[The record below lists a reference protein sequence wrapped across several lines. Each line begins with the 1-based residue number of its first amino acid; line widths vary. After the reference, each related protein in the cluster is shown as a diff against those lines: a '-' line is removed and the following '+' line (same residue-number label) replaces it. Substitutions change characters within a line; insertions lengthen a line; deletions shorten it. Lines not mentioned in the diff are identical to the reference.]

1 MNETIDLEGH
11 TYTRIGEKWYD
22 ENFIRAPG
30 AIAHRLE
37 RRWRMENPAKAAK
50 SSRGRKRSRSSGSS
64 KSALSHDDV
73 FPVVIEL
80 IEEHH
85 EDGNGYVTHREL
97 VEALL
102 DESDTREQIEEA
114 VDQKGHTPEDW
125 ANWIV
130 QWFSAAYT
138 AEELDARDD
147 LERARVDGTWAYR
160 PAEA

>member
-1 MNETIDLEGH
+1 MNTTIELEGH

-30 AIAHRLE
+30 AVAYRLE
-37 RRWRMENPAKAAK
+37 RLWRAENPAKAAK
-50 SSRGRKRSRSSGSS
+50 SSRRRRSKSSGSS

-73 FPVVIEL
+73 FPVVVEL
-80 IEEHH
+80 IRDNH
-85 EDGNGYVTHREL
+85 EDENGYVTHREL

-102 DESDTREQIEEA
+102 DKSKMREQIEEA
-114 VDQKGHTPEDW
+114 VEQKGHTPEDW

-138 AEELDARDD
+138 AEELDYRDQ
-147 LERARVDGTWAYR
+147 LERARVKGTWAYR
-160 PAEA
+160 PAES

>member
-1 MNETIDLEGH
+1 MNTTIDLEG
-11 TYTRIGEKWYD
+11 TIYTRIGEKWYD

-37 RRWRMENPAKAAK
+37 RRWRTENPAKAAK
-50 SSRGRKRSRSSGSS
+50 SSRRSRSSSSGSS

-80 IEEHH
+80 IRDNHG
-85 EDGNGYVTHREL
+85 DDNGYVTHREL

-114 VDQKGHTPEDW
+114 VEQKGHTAEDW

-130 QWFSAAYT
+130 QWFSAAST
-138 AEELDARDD
+138 AEELDARDQ

-160 PAEA
+160 PADA